1 MTAAAEGAG
10 VTATTKGAGVTA
22 AAEGAG
28 VTAAAEGAG
37 VTAARV
43 GARVGGDEVQ
53 TLAPEVTEFVPAG
66 HFWQLNA
73 PLVFPKYPGGQS
85 AQKPGEEA

>member
-1 MTAAAEGAG
+1 M
-10 VTATTKGAGVTA
+10 TA

-37 VTAARV
+37 VTVAAEGAGV
-43 GARVGGDEVQ
+43 TTAAEGAGVTAFTEGARVGGDAVQ
-53 TLAPEVTEFVPAG
+53 TLAPEETVLVPAG

-85 AQKPGEEA
+85 EQKPAEEA